1 MAQDDRTPDQKEIGR
16 DLQRSRISYDL
27 LSEIQNPDSM
37 LRDGPGFPVIIE
49 LNNDYPGGARA
60 ARARV
65 LADYLGGDGDFQ
77 RRPLRFSSGAAG
89 AFNPTFDLVASALSP
104 ALRPGRRRRPP
115 RMVFA
120 AEDQLDI
127 RKSAFTDSYLFGR
140 LTPET
145 ILNLAFESQ
154 DDNAAAKR
162 DHEVRKK
169 RLIFK
174 LWLDAECRGMI
185 DASVR
190 TVKCDAAQ
198 AAFGAKGKDIVWAV
212 ADTGINGAHPHF
224 RTHDTLDL
232 PTGLHHCDFTT
243 TDPSMSVQ
251 ESGALALIDSDGH
264 GSHVSG
270 IIAGEAVL
278 GGRGN
283 RLTDIT
289 VCKTERRENAED
301 LAYEEH
307 PERLSGLAPLA
318 KLVSLKV
325 LTARD
330 KGSVSSALAAIGY
343 VQTVNEF
350 GRNLRIHGINL
361 SLGYSF
367 DPKIYGAGQS
377 PLCRD
382 VNRLV
387 KSGVVVVVAAG
398 NGGYGRVT
406 LNTGTSVVAAHGS
419 TIADPGNA
427 ELAITVGSTHRDRP
441 HEYGV
446 SYFSA
451 KGPTADGRLK
461 PDLVAPGERIVS
473 CAPPSAGPSA
483 TTAYYCEES
492 GTSMAAPHVSAAIAA
507 FLSSRAEFIGKPEQV
522 KALFLRT
529 ATSLGRQPEF
539 QGAGLVDVMRALQA
553 V

>member
-1 MAQDDRTPDQKEIGR
+1 MAEEDRTPDQTEIGR
-16 DLQRSRISYDL
+16 DLQRSRISHDL
-27 LSEIQNPDSM
+27 LAEIQNPESK
-37 LRDGPGFPVIIE
+37 LRDESGLPVIIE
-49 LNNDYPGGARA
+49 FNNDYPGGARA
-60 ARARV
+60 ARACV
-65 LADYLGGDGDFQ
+65 LADYVWPSEDRRGRVQDLGL
-77 RRPLRFSSGAAG
+77 RRRDP
-89 AFNPTFDLVASALSP
+89 FNPVFELMGLVRTPAFRSA
-104 ALRPGRRRRPP
+104 ARR
-115 RMVFA
+115 FA
-120 AEDQLDI
+120 PYVRFAEADRLDI
-127 RKSAFTDSYLFGR
+127 RKSAYTDSYLFGR
-140 LTPET
+140 LTAET
-145 ILNLAFESQ
+145 IFNLAFEERERGLK
-154 DDNAAAKR
+154 D
-162 DHEVRKK
+162 RKK

-174 LWLDAECRGMI
+174 IWLDAETRGLI

-198 AAFGAKGKDIVWAV
+198 AAFGAKGRDVVWAV
-212 ADTGINGAHPHF
+212 ADTGIDEKHPHF
-224 RTHDTLDL
+224 QTHKTLDL

-243 TDPSMSVQ
+243 SDPDININ
-251 ESGALALIDSDGH
+251 EANDLALIDTDGH
-264 GSHVSG
+264 GSHVAG
-270 IIAGEAVL
+270 IIAGETVL
-278 GGRGN
+278 GGPDN
-283 RLTDIT
+283 SIADIT

-301 LAYEEH
+301 IAYTEH
-307 PERLSGLAPLA
+307 PERITGLAPLA
-318 KLVSLKV
+318 KIVSLKV

-330 KGSVSSALAAIGY
+330 KGSVSSALAAVGY
-343 VQTVNEF
+343 VQQVNEF
-350 GRNLRIHGINL
+350 GRNLRIHGLNL

-427 ELAITVGSTHRDRP
+427 ELAITIGSTHRDRP

-473 CAPPSAGPSA
+473 CALAPAGSPSN
-483 TTAYYCEES
+483 TAYYCEES

-507 FLSSRAEFIGKPEQV
+507 FLSSRAEFIGKPEEV

>member
-1 MAQDDRTPDQKEIGR
+1 MAEDDRPPEQGEIAR
-16 DLQRSRISYDL
+16 QLQRSRISHDL
-27 LSEIQNPDSM
+27 LAEIEAPEAKS
-37 LRDGPGFPVIIE
+37 REEPGFPVIIE

-60 ARARV
+60 ARDLV
-65 LADYLGGDGDFQ
+65 LWDYLRKDGLEPGRDF
-77 RRPLRFSSGAAG
+77 RVPSDFPEAYRLYSA
-89 AFNPTFDLVASALSP
+89 FDLLPPSRDS
-104 ALRPGRRRRPP
+104 RRRP
-115 RMVFA
+115 RLKFA
-120 AEDQLDI
+120 ASDTIDI

-145 ILNLAFESQ
+145 IFNLAFEDR
-154 DDNAAAKR
+154 DDQER
-162 DHEVRKK
+162 QK

-174 LWLDAECRGMI
+174 LWLDLDCRGMI

-198 AAFGAKGKDIVWAV
+198 AAFGARGKDIVWAV
-212 ADTGINGAHPHF
+212 ADTGIDGDHPHF
-224 RTHDTLDL
+224 QSHQTLAL
-232 PTGLHHCDFTT
+232 PNGLQHCDFTAT
-243 TDPSMSVQ
+243 GPNISAE
-251 ESGALALIDSDGH
+251 ESSRLALIDTDGH
-264 GSHVSG
+264 GSHVAG
-270 IIAGEAVL
+270 IIAGEVL
-278 GGRGN
+278 PPGPGN
-283 RLTDIT
+283 LVETIT
-289 VCKTERRENAED
+289 VTRTERRENADD
-301 LAYEEH
+301 LIYTEH
-307 PERLSGLAPLA
+307 PARISGLAPLA

-330 KGSVSSALAAIGY
+330 KGSVSSALAAVGY
-343 VQTVNEF
+343 VQRVNEY
-350 GRNLRIHGINL
+350 GRNLRIHGLNL
-361 SLGYSF
+361 SLGYAF
-367 DPKIYGAGQS
+367 DPKIYAAGQS

-382 VNRLV
+382 VDRLV

-398 NGGYGRVT
+398 NGGYGWVT
-406 LNTGTSVVAAHGS
+406 LKTGAPVVAAHGS

-427 ELAITVGSTHRDRP
+427 ELAITVGSAHRDRP

-473 CAPPSAGPSA
+473 CALAPPGSPPSAA
-483 TTAYYCEES
+483 HYREDS

-522 KALFLRT
+522 KNLFMRT

-553 V
+553 I

>member
-1 MAQDDRTPDQKEIGR
+1 MTEGERAADQR
-16 DLQRSRISYDL
+16 DIARGLQRSRISHDL
-27 LSEIQNPDSM
+27 LLEIENPQSS
-37 LRDGPGFPVIIE
+37 LREGLGFPVIIE
-49 LNNDYPGGARA
+49 LNNDYPGGAKA
-60 ARARV
+60 ARAKVLTDYFWADPEDSDRV
-65 LADYLGGDGDFQ
+65 RRHFSRIPDPFSPTLELLGAVG
-77 RRPLRFSSGAAG
+77 PWSLRSGI
-89 AFNPTFDLVASALSP
+89 PRD
-104 ALRPGRRRRPP
+104 PP
-115 RMVFA
+115 RVKFA
-120 AEDQLDI
+120 KADQLDI

-140 LTPET
+140 LLPET
-145 ILNLAFESQ
+145 ILNLAFE
-154 DDNAAAKR
+154 
-162 DHEVRKK
+162 DHAETQTDRKA

-198 AAFGAKGKDIVWAV
+198 AAFGARGKDVVWAV
-212 ADTGINGAHPHF
+212 ADTGIDGSHPHF
-224 RTHDTLDL
+224 QTHDTLSL
-232 PTGLHHCDFTT
+232 PSGLHHCDFTT
-243 TDPSMSVQ
+243 TEPDVDVE
-251 ESGALALIDSDGH
+251 ESSRLALIDGDGH
-264 GSHVSG
+264 GSHVAG
-270 IIAGEAVL
+270 IIAGEVVRGGQGAVVQE
-278 GGRGN
+278 
-283 RLTDIT
+283 IA
-289 VCKTERRENAED
+289 VCKTERRENQED
-301 LAYEEH
+301 IHYIEH
-307 PERLSGLAPLA
+307 PERISGLAPLA

-325 LTARD
+325 LTTRD
-330 KGSVSSALAAIGY
+330 KGSVSSALAAVGH
-343 VQTVNEF
+343 VQRVNEF
-350 GRNLRIHGINL
+350 GRNLRIHGLNL

-382 VNRLV
+382 VDRLV

-406 LNTGTSVVAAHGS
+406 LNTGASVVAAHGS

-473 CAPPSAGPSA
+473 CALVPPGSTSS
-483 TTAYYCEES
+483 TAHYCEES

-539 QGAGLVDVMRALQA
+539 EGSGLVDVMRALQA

>member
-1 MAQDDRTPDQKEIGR
+1 MAQDERAPDQRTIGR
-16 DLQRSRISYDL
+16 DLQRSRISHDL
-27 LSEIQNPDSM
+27 LVEIESPASSV
-37 LRDGPGFPVIIE
+37 REGPGFPVIIE
-49 LNNDYPGGARA
+49 LNNDYPGGAKA
-60 ARARV
+60 ARAQV
-65 LADYLGGDGDFQ
+65 LADYFWAYPEAPDRLFWTVARGRDPFSPTLELLASVNLDAF
-77 RRPLRFSSGAAG
+77 RRGARPE
-89 AFNPTFDLVASALSP
+89 PTRVK
-104 ALRPGRRRRPP
+104 
-115 RMVFA
+115 FA
-120 AEDQLDI
+120 EADQLDI

-145 ILNLAFESQ
+145 IVNLAFE
-154 DDNAAAKR
+154 DRGEGLTDR
-162 DHEVRKK
+162 RT
-169 RLIFK
+169 RLVFK

-212 ADTGINGAHPHF
+212 ADTGIDGSHPHF
-224 RTHDTLDL
+224 LTHQTLDL
-232 PTGLHHCDFTT
+232 PTGLYHCDLTT
-243 TDPSMSVQ
+243 TNVEMTVEDSSL
-251 ESGALALIDSDGH
+251 LALIDNDGH
-264 GSHVSG
+264 GSHVAG
-270 IIAGEAVL
+270 IIAGEVAL
-278 GGRGN
+278 GGSGN
-283 RLTDIT
+283 PTQDII
-289 VCKTERRENAED
+289 VCKKERRENAED
-301 LAYEEH
+301 LEYIER
-307 PERLSGLAPLA
+307 PERIGGLAPLA

-330 KGSVSSALAAIGY
+330 KGSVSSALAAVGY
-343 VQTVNEF
+343 VQRVNEF
-350 GRNLRIHGINL
+350 GRNLRIHGLNL

-382 VNRLV
+382 VDRLV

-406 LNTGTSVVAAHGS
+406 LNTGASVVAAHGA

-473 CAPPSAGPSA
+473 CALAPAG
-483 TTAYYCEES
+483 TTSSTAHYCEES

-507 FLSSRAEFIGKPEQV
+507 FLSSRAEFVGKPERV
-522 KALFLRT
+522 KDLFLRT